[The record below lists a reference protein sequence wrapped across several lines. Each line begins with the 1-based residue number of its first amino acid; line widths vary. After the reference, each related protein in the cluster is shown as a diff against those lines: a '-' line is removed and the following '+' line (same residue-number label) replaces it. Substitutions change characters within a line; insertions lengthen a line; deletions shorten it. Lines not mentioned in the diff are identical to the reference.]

1 MPFEDTKRLQFNQ
14 YQKSDKALFLIYAN
28 LECLIKKMN
37 GCKNNPKN
45 ASATKID
52 EYIPSSLQQCLQQ
65 LHSLTPKKIRMMYA
79 QIKYC
84 LKIFCESLREHVIN
98 IINFKKKS

>member
-1 MPFEDTKRLQFNQ
+1 
-14 YQKSDKALFLIYAN
+14 
-28 LECLIKKMN
+28 MN

-79 QIKYC
+79 
-84 LKIFCESLREHVIN
+84 
-98 IINFKKKS
+98 